1 LPTTE
6 ESLTHR
12 FGDVTATLTGN
23 NVAEVEMHR
32 PPANFF
38 DAPLLGALIE
48 AIAWADGRR
57 CRAVVLCSE
66 GRHFCAGFDFSA
78 SGSPDPG
85 ALRTLYDRAE
95 EFVSGPLPVVA
106 AVQGG
111 AIGGGLGL
119 AMAADFRVGAPTSR
133 FAANFARLGLHQGF
147 GLSATLT
154 RVIGGQKALDLLCTG
169 RRIEGAEAL
178 DIGLVDR
185 LADDPRLGARALAEE
200 IAASAP
206 LAVASIR
213 KTMRGGWAD
222 AFGAAIEHER
232 LEQLALMGTD
242 DFREGIEASLQRR
255 DPDFSGR

>member
-1 LPTTE
+1 LPTSE
-6 ESLTHR
+6 APLTHR
-12 FGDVTATLTGN
+12 FGDVTATVTGN

-38 DAPLLGALIE
+38 DATLLGALIE
-48 AIAWADGRR
+48 GIAWAAGRG

-95 EFVSGPLPVVA
+95 EFVGGPIPVVA

-111 AIGGGLGL
+111 AVGGGLGL
-119 AMAADFRVGAPTSR
+119 ALAADFRIGAPNSH

-147 GLSATLT
+147 GLSATLA

-169 RRIEGAEAL
+169 RRVGGAEAL
-178 DIGLVDR
+178 GIGLVDR
-185 LADDPRLGARALAEE
+185 LADDPRLGARALAAE
-200 IAASAP
+200 IATSAP

-213 KTMRGGWAD
+213 RTMRAGLVD
-222 AFGAAIEHER
+222 EFGAAIEHER

>member
-1 LPTTE
+1 MPTSE
-6 ESLTHR
+6 EPLTHR
-12 FGDVTATLTGN
+12 LGDVTATLTGN
-23 NVAEVEMHR
+23 HVAEVEMHR

-48 AIAWADGRR
+48 AIAWAADRR

-78 SGSPDPG
+78 SGSPDPS

-133 FAANFARLGLHQGF
+133 FSANFARLGLHQGF
-147 GLSATLT
+147 GLSATLS
-154 RVIGGQKALDLLCTG
+154 RVIGGQRALDLLCTG
-169 RRIEGAEAL
+169 RRLDGVAAL

-185 LADDPRLGARALAEE
+185 LADDPRLAAHALAEE

-213 KTMRGGWAD
+213 KTMRAGLAE
-222 AFGAAIEHER
+222 AFGAAVEHER
-232 LEQLALMGTD
+232 LEQLSLMGTD

-255 DPDFSGR
+255 EPDFSGQ

>member
-1 LPTTE
+1 MPT
-6 ESLTHR
+6 SKDPLTHR
-12 FGDVTATLTGN
+12 FGDVSATVTGN
-23 NVAEVEMHR
+23 NVVEIEMHR

-38 DAPLLGALIE
+38 DATLLGAVIE
-48 AIAWADGRR
+48 AIAWADGCR

-95 EFVSGPLPVVA
+95 ELVSGPLPVVA

-111 AIGGGLGL
+111 AVGGGLGL
-119 AMAADFRVGAPTSR
+119 ALAADFRVGAPTSH
-133 FAANFARLGLHQGF
+133 FTANFARLGLHQGF
-147 GLSATLT
+147 GLSATLART
-154 RVIGGQKALDLLCTG
+154 IGDHKALELLCTG
-169 RRIEGAEAL
+169 RRIGGAEAL

-213 KTMRGGWAD
+213 KTMRAGLAD

-232 LEQLALMGTD
+232 IEQLALMGTD